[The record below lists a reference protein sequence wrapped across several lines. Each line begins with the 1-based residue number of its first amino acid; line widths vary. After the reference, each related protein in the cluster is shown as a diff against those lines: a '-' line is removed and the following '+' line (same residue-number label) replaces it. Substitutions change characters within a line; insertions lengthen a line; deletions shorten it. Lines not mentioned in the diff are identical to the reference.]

1 MFSLCIGDP
10 HQSINSP
17 FLLELLRSR
26 DPLEEL
32 GCSDLHA
39 TALGLDPTRL
49 SIEDRLALTSR
60 DAIDK
65 PDRVGRTALSWVSQ
79 KADIKVMKLLLMK
92 GANPN
97 SPDNKGDTP
106 FYHCANDHHCL
117 TTLLEA
123 GAAVNYRNPR
133 GWTKLMKLITLI
145 DDVRCTQTLW
155 QFGYDLN
162 VSTVEGWTPLHL
174 AVEYG
179 QVQTVE
185 WLLEKQV
192 QLEQSNIY
200 GQTPLLRCLNPSEG
214 PPSWMA
220 QGVKMLLECG
230 ANYKVKD
237 INKEGILHYVARFG
251 GSAVISLLRQVDL
264 SGLEVSARNTC
275 GIDLRDEVLIGMTP
289 MELAAYRRDHNDQFA
304 LMNQTPLDDNPK
316 GWYLAYE
323 LFIDSL
329 IANESIEHISE
340 FWESLENSDG
350 GMLSASDS
358 SRNENGM
365 GLDKNIRV
373 QEEYDC
379 RDLPGTFPV

>member
-1 MFSLCIGDP
+1 MFSLCTGNP

-39 TALGLDPTRL
+39 TALGLDPARL
-49 SIEDRLALTSR
+49 SIEDRIALTSR
-60 DAIDK
+60 DTIDK
-65 PDRVGRTALSWVSQ
+65 PDRIGRTALSWASQ

-97 SPDNKGDTP
+97 LPDNKGDTP
-106 FYHCANDHHCL
+106 LLHCANDRHCL

-123 GAAVNYRNPR
+123 GAAVNYRNSK
-133 GWTKLMKLITLI
+133 GWTKLLKLIVLT

-155 QFGYDLN
+155 QFGANLN
-162 VSTVEGWTPLHL
+162 VLTSKGWTPLHE
-174 AVEYG
+174 AVYFG

-220 QGVKMLLECG
+220 QGVRMLLECG
-230 ANYKVKD
+230 ADYKVKD
-237 INKEGILHYVARFG
+237 INKEGILHYVARYG
-251 GSAVISLLRQVDL
+251 SSAVISLLRQVDL

-275 GIDLRDEVLIGMTP
+275 GIDQQDKVPIGMTP
-289 MELAAYRRDHNDQFA
+289 MELARYRRDHNNQFA
-304 LMNQTPLDDNPK
+304 LINVEPLDENPK
-316 GWYLAYE
+316 GWYSAYE
-323 LFIDSL
+323 SFIDSL
-329 IANESIEHISE
+329 TANESIEHLSE
-340 FWESLENSDG
+340 FWDPLENSDG
-350 GMLSASDS
+350 RILNASDS

-373 QEEYDC
+373 QEEYVC